1 MVYPYLQYCNIG
13 WDSTYPTNL
22 NRIVTLQKRII
33 RILNNSKLDAH
44 TDPLFKELQLLKFHD
59 ICKLQMGQLVFSWK
73 DNLLPKYFYNMFV
86 SNNQIH
92 GYNKRNANTFRNP
105 FCRTKLIQFSL
116 RFQGPKLYNS
126 LPEKVKNI
134 ASVSIFVSRLK
145 TFLRSDYFIVWY
157 CLVEI
162 LECLRTY
169 LKGNCRLKFPFNIWK

>member
-73 DNLLPKYFYNMFV
+73 NNLLPKYFYNMFV

-145 TFLRSDYFIVWY
+145 TFLHSDYFIV
-157 CLVEI
+157 
-162 LECLRTY
+162 
-169 LKGNCRLKFPFNIWK
+169 